1 MMSGEESN
9 KRTRTD
15 AETDVDTNATN
26 TTNAGANLFSYDTQF
41 TWDAES
47 SAMNP
52 YRREPVFEL
61 HDPRTVERITYT
73 VNTEHALGVVPQM
86 TPDAGQ
92 VWTVSFRVTT
102 NDECDDFDV
111 YHGLVT
117 FGIVHAKHMDHHGI
131 VCETDGPMWRIF
143 TNDGSIFQNPASRTV
158 RHASISKY
166 CGKIPFGAMISMT
179 LTFEKGKRNVETGT
193 LAFFVD
199 GIQHGDGFAD
209 IPTDS
214 ALKWAVTAPLN
225 GTIIEI
231 VSNT

>member
-1 MMSGEESN
+1 
-9 KRTRTD
+9 
-15 AETDVDTNATN
+15 
-26 TTNAGANLFSYDTQF
+26 
-41 TWDAES
+41 
-47 SAMNP
+47 MNP

-102 NDECDDFDV
+102 NDECEVNDDSDMV
-111 YHGLVT
+111 YGNVT
-117 FGIVHAKHMDHHGI
+117 FGIVHAEHLDHRDIFCDTHRPY
-131 VCETDGPMWRIF
+131 CDTDDTSCDTDDTSWRIF
-143 TNDGSIFQNPASRTV
+143 TNDDFILQQRGRSPLED
-158 RHASISKY
+158 ASISAFR
-166 CGKIPFGAMISMT
+166 GKNLFGSLLSMT
-179 LTFEKGKRNVETGT
+179 LNFEKGT

-199 GIQHGDGFAD
+199 GIQHGEGFAD

-214 ALKWAVTAPLN
+214 ALKWAVMAPLN